1 MKIIVNGCGK
11 IGTTILASLVNEG
24 HDVTAIDTNPE
35 VIQKLTNIYD
45 VIGVCGNGADSDV
58 LQEANVK
65 NNDLIISTTSSD
77 EINMLT
83 CFLA

>member
-11 IGTTILASLVNEG
+11 IGSTILANLVSEG

-58 LQEANVK
+58 LQEANAGSY
-65 NNDLIISTTSSD
+65 DL
-77 EINMLT
+77 LPKFPGVQFG
-83 CFLA
+83 CLV

>member
-11 IGTTILASLVNEG
+11 IGSTILANLVAEG

-58 LQEANVK
+58 LTEANAK
-65 NNDLIISTTSSD
+65 NND
-77 EINMLT
+77 
-83 CFLA
+83 

>member
-11 IGTTILASLVNEG
+11 IGTTVLESLVSEG

-45 VIGVCGNGADSDV
+45 VFGVCGNGADSDV
-58 LQEANVK
+58 LTEANVG
-65 NNDLIISTTSSD
+65 NNDLIISTAASD
-77 EINMLT
+77 EINMLC
-83 CFLA
+83 CF